1 MKVKV
6 LFFASC
12 REIVGERQAEIE
24 LSDGATVSD
33 LVDRIASEHPRFG
46 DVAKTAMVSVNQEY
60 VEPSHGLSEGDE
72 VAVIPPVS
80 GGR

>member
-1 MKVKV
+1 MKVQV
-6 LFFASC
+6 LYFASC
-12 REIVGERQAEIE
+12 REIVGERQAEME

-33 LVDRIASEHPRFG
+33 LVTQIGSEHPRFQ
-46 DVAKTAMVSVNQEY
+46 DVARTAMVAVNQEY

-72 VAVIPPVS
+72 VAFIPPVS